1 MFKMNLKFYLIPIR
15 MAKIKASGDKNVGE
29 DMEKEEH
36 FFIAGGIANWDNH
49 SGNQSGRSSES
60 WK

>member
-1 MFKMNLKFYLIPIR
+1 